1 MNREIRII
9 IAGGRDFN
17 RYDFLSTVVTSVI
30 SKMIGPFNRSIDES
44 NIKIIS
50 GRARG
55 ADQHGERFAEE
66 NGYECVK
73 FPAKWD
79 ELGKRA
85 GYVRNVEMAKYAK
98 SDDAYGVL
106 IAFWDRKSKGTEHMI
121 DIAKKY
127 GLETHIFTY

>member
-17 RYDFLSTVVTSVI
+17 RYGMLCKSVADTI
-30 SKMIGPFNRSIDES
+30 VEMAYKRKITPES

-55 ADQHGERFAEE
+55 ADQLGEGFAEE
-66 NGYECVK
+66 FGYECVK

>member
-17 RYDFLSTVVTSVI
+17 RYDMLCKSVADTI
-30 SKMIGPFNRSIDES
+30 VEMVYERKITPETD
-44 NIKIIS
+44 IKIIS

-85 GYVRNVEMAKYAK
+85 GYVRNMEMAKYAK